1 MYVCVYRTQIYIKRK
16 FEICS
21 KCFSTQFYILFCF
34 ILQLCSAQT
43 SCFILKHV
51 NTGRKTAE
59 LFLIPIQFQIPEPI
73 TSNNNSTVYY
83 RKYSLCLWM
92 WESHIILWIGADQL
106 SKYHD
111 NVFQSNKTLF
121 RRRSVRRLIQ
131 WRTVNTDRSATV
143 AVCQVTLKQRREST
157 G

>member
-83 RKYSLCLWM
+83 RKYSLSLNVRITHHPLNRCR
-92 WESHIILWIGADQL
+92 SA
-106 SKYHD
+106 KYHD

-121 RRRSVRRLIQ
+121 RRRSVRCLIQ

>member
-1 MYVCVYRTQIYIKRK
+1 MYVCVYRTQIFIKRK

-21 KCFSTQFYILFCF
+21 KCFSTQFYVLFCF
-34 ILQLCSAQT
+34 ILQLCSTQT

-73 TSNNNSTVYY
+73 TSNNNSSVYN

-92 WESHIILWIGADQL
+92 WESHIILWISADQL

-111 NVFQSNKTLF
+111 NVFQSNKTISEALCETSH
-121 RRRSVRRLIQ
+121 SVTYCKYR
-131 WRTVNTDRSATV
+131 
-143 AVCQVTLKQRREST
+143 
-157 G
+157 